1 MWDAVEGEVSA
12 RRDFHLGNLWRG
24 SVQRAS
30 EWRDA
35 VHPESGRAAPRKKR
49 SAPPLGCASG
59 QAARGAW
66 SDLAGCG
73 EAKKKVMN
81 NKWCPLSLDI
91 FVSRDTE
98 GRTAALCCQGTAR
111 TPVINKSTGLHYQ
124 CQCNAG
130 DDPSFVC
137 RDEAKE
143 QTGRDVGVK
152 LTRNAICIAPSSG
165 NGSSCGSSSSS
176 SVPSRPGVRLTRP
189 RTAASIAEPKP
200 HSRLD
205 PCR

>member
-1 MWDAVEGEVSA
+1 MRCTLKVAGQHPEKKGQPRRWGARRAKLREALGLIWPDAV
-12 RRDFHLGNLWRG
+12 R
-24 SVQRAS
+24 
-30 EWRDA
+30 
-35 VHPESGRAAPRKKR
+35 P
-49 SAPPLGCASG
+49 
-59 QAARGAW
+59 
-66 SDLAGCG
+66 
-73 EAKKKVMN
+73 KKVMN